1 MQLTTA
7 AFYIY
12 VSASLLNYPVE
23 SLIGDKT
30 SSFLPTRKYYWSYL
44 PESFIRVKKE
54 TERDKQNKQ
63 HEVAAKSNTSEGFS
77 FNNACSNQVFQYFE
91 GFKDTN
97 ADFTALF
104 GKALSYATMRTV
116 VFAALFQAIRMV
128 APDPFMK
135 LIQHY
140 LISLGSFMENT
151 IGSLQRYVLYLI
163 IYMTSQLIKASIL
176 CVCLPAGIL
185 LLAAGA
191 LARKISFLEV
201 FQDILQWVYAAIKDL
216 YFTGTTEV
224 NERAQDLMSNSLFFL
239 WDWDK
244 SSLSGVAGNW
254 ILIALSLAIFAP
266 LCEEVVIRGIIQPIL
281 SFLLSTVLSWM
292 FYLNNRRKD
301 RQPLDLIQQPVNVI
315 TSILFAAGSISTSVY
330 QLIAIRIRSD
340 LDGQVKAIL
349 LWGVIL
355 WGIFQS
361 TVAFYLSRDVF
372 SRAKNKNGLSGAIGS
387 HSAWNINLYLLFS
400 YRIIWE
406 ACSRAWSGFRAPR
419 SIGGKIWLVCRLV
432 LVCIILTN
440 VLYSNFN
447 SLVGT

>member
-1 MQLTTA
+1 MQLLTA
-7 AFYIY
+7 AFYVY
-12 VSASLLNYPVE
+12 ASASLFNYPVE

-30 SSFLPTRKYYWSYL
+30 SSSPTRKHAFRTYL

-54 TERDKQNKQ
+54 TERDTKNSHQ
-63 HEVAAKSNTSEGFS
+63 EVATQSNISEGFS
-77 FNNACSNQVFQYFE
+77 FNNACSNLVYQYFE
-91 GFKDTN
+91 GYKDTN
-97 ADFTALF
+97 ADFTGLF
-104 GKALSYATMRTV
+104 GKALSYAGRRTV
-116 VFAALFQAIRMV
+116 VLAALFQAIRMV
-128 APDPFMK
+128 APDPFIK

-140 LISLGSFMENT
+140 LISLASFMEST

-185 LLAAGA
+185 LLAAHT

-244 SSLSGVAGNW
+244 SSLRGVSGNW
-254 ILIALSLAIFAP
+254 ILIALSIAIFAP
-266 LCEEVVIRGIIQPIL
+266 LCEEVVIRGIIQPVL

-292 FYLNNRRKD
+292 FYLSNRRKD
-301 RQPLDLIQQPVNVI
+301 LQPLDLIQQPVNII
-315 TSILFAAGSISTSVY
+315 TSILFAAGSISSSVY
-330 QLIAIRIRSD
+330 QLIAIKIRSD
-340 LDGQVKAIL
+340 LDVQVKAIL

-361 TVAFYLSRDVF
+361 NIAFYLSRDVF
-372 SRAKNKNGLSGAIGS
+372 SRAKNTNGLSGAIGS
-387 HSAWNINLYLLFS
+387 HSAWNVNLYLLFS
-400 YRIIWE
+400 YRILWE

-419 SIGGKIWLVCRLV
+419 SIGGKVWLVCRV
-432 LVCIILTN
+432 VVACMILTN
-440 VLYSNFN
+440 VLYGVFN
-447 SLVGT
+447 SFVDS